1 MHQDTPQELTGR
13 VALVTGAG
21 RGLGY
26 AAADALARSG
36 ARIAVV
42 DVSAETASQA
52 AADFDAISEAE
63 GYTLDVSDAAA
74 VSSTVGAVAER
85 FGTVD
90 ILVHCAGISRGST
103 QKDEEGNWL
112 PMESVPESDW
122 HQVIET
128 NLSGTFFMNQAVA
141 KLMIAQNRGRIVNVA
156 SMSALVA
163 NKGLVGL
170 GPYSA
175 SKGGIVSL
183 STVLAVEWAQYNIT
197 VNCISPGYMATEMGK
212 RSQVMPGFK
221 ELQLDNTPMRRLG
234 EPREFARAVLY
245 LVSDDAAYM
254 TGHNLVLDGGYT
266 AW

>member
-1 MHQDTPQELTGR
+1 MQQSLDGR
-13 VALVTGAG
+13 VAVVTGAG

-26 AAADALARSG
+26 AAAEALARSG
-36 ARIAVV
+36 AAVAAV
-42 DVSAETASQA
+42 DVSEEMAQEA
-52 AADFDAISEAE
+52 ARKLDAITEAAPFMC
-63 GYTLDVSDAAA
+63 DVSDSSSVFAA
-74 VSSTVGAVAER
+74 VDAVADR

-90 ILVHCAGISRGST
+90 ILVNCAGISRGRT

-112 PMESVPESDW
+112 PMESVPETDW

-128 NLSGTFFMNQAVA
+128 NLSGTFYMNQAVA
-141 KLMIAQNRGRIVNVA
+141 RLMIPRKKGRIVNVA

-175 SKGGIVSL
+175 SKGGVISL
-183 STVLAVEWAQYNIT
+183 STVLAVEWARYNIT

-212 RSQVMPGFK
+212 RSQVIPGFK
-221 ELQLDNTPMRRLG
+221 ELQEDNTPMRRLG
-234 EPREFARAVLY
+234 EPSEFAAAVLY
-245 LVSDDAAYM
+245 LVSDDAAFM
-254 TGHNLVLDGGYT
+254 TGHNMVLDGGYT

>member
-1 MHQDTPQELTGR
+1 MHQELTGR
-13 VALVTGAG
+13 VAVVTGAG

-42 DVSAETASQA
+42 DVSEDTARQA
-52 AADFDAISEAE
+52 AEDFDAISEAAAF
-63 GYTLDVSDAAA
+63 TVDVADASA
-74 VSSTVGAVAER
+74 VSQTVQAIAER
-85 FGTVD
+85 FDTVD

-103 QKDEEGNWL
+103 QKDDEGNWL
-112 PMESVPESDW
+112 PMESVPERDW

-141 KLMIAQNRGRIVNVA
+141 RLMIPQNRGRIINVA

-175 SKGGIVSL
+175 SKGGVISL
-183 STVLAVEWAQYNIT
+183 SNVLAVEWAPYNIT

-212 RSQVMPGFK
+212 RSQFMPGFK

-245 LVSDDAAYM
+245 LASDDAAFM
-254 TGHNLVLDGGYT
+254 TGHNMVLDGGYT
-266 AW
+266 SW

>member
-1 MHQDTPQELTGR
+1 MNQELAGR
-13 VALVTGAG
+13 VAVVTGAG

-26 AAADALARSG
+26 AAADALARRG
-36 ARIAVV
+36 ARVAVV
-42 DVSAETASQA
+42 DVSEETAHA
-52 AADFDAISEAE
+52 AAEDLGSITE
-63 GYTLDVSDAAA
+63 AAA
-74 VSSTVGAVAER
+74 FPVDVADALAVGETVQAIGEH

-103 QKDEEGNWL
+103 QKDDGGNWL
-112 PMESVPESDW
+112 PMESVPEADW

-141 KLMIAQNRGRIVNVA
+141 RHMIAQKRGRIINVA

-175 SKGGIVSL
+175 SKGGVLSL
-183 STVLAVEWAQYNIT
+183 STVLAVEWAPYNIT

-212 RSQVMPGFK
+212 RSQFMPGFK

-234 EPREFARAVLY
+234 EPREFAHAVLY
-245 LVSDDAAYM
+245 LASDDAAYT

>member
-1 MHQDTPQELTGR
+1 MQQKLDGR

-36 ARIAVV
+36 ASIAVADVAEENAEQAAGDFDAVSAAAPFVV
-42 DVSAETASQA
+42 DVA
-52 AADFDAISEAE
+52 
-63 GYTLDVSDAAA
+63 DAASVSRTVAA
-74 VSSTVGAVAER
+74 VEER

-103 QKDEEGNWL
+103 QKGEDGAWL
-112 PMESVPESDW
+112 PMESVPEADW
-122 HQVIET
+122 HRVIET
-128 NLSGTFFMNQAVA
+128 NLSGTFFVNQAVA
-141 KLMIAQNRGRIVNVA
+141 RLMIRHKRGRIVNVA

-175 SKGGIVSL
+175 SKGGVVSL
-183 STVLAVEWAQYNIT
+183 SKVLAVEWAQYNIT

-212 RSQVMPGFK
+212 RSQFMPGFK
-221 ELQLDNTPMRRLG
+221 ELQLDNTPLRRLG
-234 EPREFARAVLY
+234 EPQEFAQAVLY
-245 LVSDDAAYM
+245 LVSDNAEYM

-266 AW
+266 SW